1 MTTFD
6 PLWLD
11 SQYNNR
17 ALVADHARHLHQWA
31 VASADARAAH
41 AHTAD
46 IPYGEGASEKLD
58 LFAPG
63 AHAPHHG
70 NGAPVVVFLHGG
82 YWRSLDKSDHSF
94 IAPAFTNQ
102 GACVVVP
109 NYALCPAVTITH
121 IVMQMVK
128 ALAWV
133 YRNAQTYGG
142 DPKRIT
148 VLGHSAGGQLAAMLL
163 ACDWPAYASGLPT
176 DLVKGALSIS
186 GLYDL
191 EPLMHTPFLQGSL
204 QLTPAQVRMASPA
217 GLSGPR
223 RGTLY
228 ATAGADE
235 SPEFIRQNR
244 LIQTAWGKKTVPVCE
259 TIPGRNHFS
268 VLEDL
273 AMPWERLHGLASQLI
288 FGRTGA

>member
-17 ALVADHARHLHQWA
+17 ALVPDHARHLMQWA
-31 VASADARAAH
+31 QASADARAAH
-41 AHTAD
+41 RHIADVAYGDGAMESLDVFPAADASKTA
-46 IPYGEGASEKLD
+46 KK
-58 LFAPG
+58 
-63 AHAPHHG
+63 
-70 NGAPVVVFLHGG
+70 GAPVVVFLHGG

-109 NYALCPAVTITH
+109 NYALCPAVTLPQ
-121 IVMQMVK
+121 IVMQLVK

-133 YRNAQTYGG
+133 YQNVQQFGG

-148 VLGHSAGGQLAAMLL
+148 VVGHSAGGHLAAQLL
-163 ACDWPAYASGLPT
+163 VCEWARYAKGLPA
-176 DLVKGALSIS
+176 DLIKGALSIS

-204 QLTPAQVRMASPA
+204 KLTLAQVRMASPA
-217 GLSGPR
+217 LLPR
-223 RGTLY
+223 PSRGHLY
-228 ATAGADE
+228 SVAGADE
-235 SPEFIRQNR
+235 SAEFIRHNQ
-244 LIQTAWGKKTVPVCE
+244 LIQTAWGKKRVPVCAL
-259 TIPGRNHFS
+259 IPERNHFS

-273 AMPWERLHGLASQLI
+273 VMPWAHLHQLASQLVL
-288 FGRTGA
+288 GRQGA